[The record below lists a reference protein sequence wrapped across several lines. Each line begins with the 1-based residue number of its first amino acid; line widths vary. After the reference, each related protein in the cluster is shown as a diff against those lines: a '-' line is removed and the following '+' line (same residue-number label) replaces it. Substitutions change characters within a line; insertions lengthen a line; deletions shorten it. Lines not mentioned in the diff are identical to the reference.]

1 MKTTGELMNE
11 LMKAAN
17 ISDYLK
23 ENSEHM
29 INEELPV
36 YLSNI
41 LEKKGFVKSHV
52 IKKSELSEVMGY
64 QIFSGVRNP
73 SRDSLISILVAMELD
88 VEDVQSLLQVA
99 GFAELYPKMKR
110 DSIIINGIF
119 TKKTVAQINESLY
132 DNDEKTLN
140 Q

>member
-11 LMKAAN
+11 LMKSAN

-23 ENSEHM
+23 ENSEYM

-41 LEKKGFVKSHV
+41 LKKKGFVKSYV

-73 SRDSLISILVAMELD
+73 SRDSLISLLVAMELD
-88 VEDVQSLLQVA
+88 VEDVQSLLRVA

-119 TKKTVAQINESLY
+119 TNKTVAQINESLY

>member
-29 INEELPV
+29 INKELPV

-88 VEDVQSLLQVA
+88 VEDVQSLLRVA

>member
-11 LMKAAN
+11 LMKSAN

-23 ENSEHM
+23 ENSEYM

-41 LEKKGFVKSHV
+41 LKKKGFVKSYV

-73 SRDSLISILVAMELD
+73 SRDSLISLRVAMELD
-88 VEDVQSLLQVA
+88 VEDVQSLLRVA

-119 TKKTVAQINESLY
+119 TNKTVAQINESLY

>member
-23 ENSEHM
+23 ENSGHM
-29 INEELPV
+29 INKELPV

-88 VEDVQSLLQVA
+88 VEDVQSLLRVA

>member
-11 LMKAAN
+11 LMKSAN

-23 ENSEHM
+23 ENSEYM

-41 LEKKGFVKSHV
+41 LKKKGFVKSYV

-73 SRDSLISILVAMELD
+73 SRDSLISLLVAMELD
-88 VEDVQSLLQVA
+88 VEDVQSLLRVA